1 MTGHDKAR
9 DAQNALRAE
18 PNAGRT
24 QVNRLSHGRVKRLH
38 AEFRGDEA
46 VELDILEVTLRL
58 GDVARTRLEGD
69 TVLTRLA
76 FKALYRTIE
85 EYCRKTG
92 LRYPTYRTLMGY
104 LDGAPVEAEPEA
116 SRVVSLTK
124 QG

>member
-1 MTGHDKAR
+1 M
-9 DAQNALRAE
+9 
-18 PNAGRT
+18 
-24 QVNRLSHGRVKRLH
+24 NRLTHGRVKRLH

-46 VELDILEVTLRL
+46 VELEILEVTLRL

-69 TVLTRLA
+69 TVLARLA
-76 FKALYRTIE
+76 FKALYRAIE

-116 SRVVSLTK
+116 ARVVSLTK
-124 QG
+124 